1 MLCPNQEA
9 LGIMAKGILRLN
21 EEEIFNVVISIFEC
35 DSFIQLIER

>member
-1 MLCPNQEA
+1 
-9 LGIMAKGILRLN
+9 MAKGILRLN